1 MNKFLSKVFLSVL
14 VFFGYSSFAQTY
26 VRSASGA
33 NNVFPFGSTI
43 ADKVQYLYMPADFV
57 PTVPMGTI
65 TTIYFKAASTGTS
78 TFTNLNILI
87 GTTTLTA
94 MPTGINPWITG
105 LTTCYSASTAT
116 VTHVSGNWFSF
127 TLSSPFFWDGTSN
140 LIIDIYRNNSYS
152 GGITLQQG
160 SAGGNRRMWGLS
172 TSTTS
177 NGGGTGS
184 AELALDIIPGSPCT
198 RTTATAATTV
208 SSMAAQV
215 NWTPVTGSF
224 QYEYVIDTTTPG
236 KVLKAPVITT
246 ATSAYV
252 TGLIPGKTHYLRV
265 RNYCSAI
272 SYSLW
277 DTIAFTTLPPCNKPS
292 GFIASNVDSNSGNIQ
307 WLQEPNVTGYQYLV
321 DTFRNAPL
329 STNPNIKN
337 VSSTGNFQALTG
349 LEEGRWHYV
358 HIRARCVMNDSS
370 VWSLDSF
377 YTPTPCRKPT
387 LALTHLTS
395 NNSIVSWA
403 PVKTAYQYEYY
414 FGSAATLPP
423 NGTPVKVPSIQTP
436 YLLPGTNY
444 SAHVRCLCID
454 NGIKQASGWASI
466 DYTSQFATSVVN
478 AEGETTIKLYPNPVT
493 DVLSIKAGA
502 KFRDTRLT
510 ILNLKG
516 QTLNTFTLQGAEG
529 QIDVSS
535 YSPGVYILQYTD
547 NEQTQN
553 IKFTKQ

>member
-1 MNKFLSKVFLSVL
+1 MKKYLSQVLLAVLLFGSYLSQ
-14 VFFGYSSFAQTY
+14 AQTY
-26 VRSASGA
+26 IRTATGA
-33 NNVFPFGSTI
+33 NNVFPFGSSTNR
-43 ADKVQYLYMPADFV
+43 VQYLYYPSDFTPA
-57 PTVPMGTI
+57 VPMGVI
-65 TTIYFKAASTGTS
+65 TKVYFRAASTTTS
-78 TFTNLNILI
+78 TYTNMTLDI

-94 MPTGINPWITG
+94 MPTGSNPWITG
-105 LTTCYSASTAT
+105 LTNAFFSPSYTISA
-116 VTHVSGNWFSF
+116 VSGNWFVF
-127 TLSSPFFWDGTSN
+127 NLTTPFFWDGTSN
-140 LIIDIYRNNSYS
+140 IIIDIYSNSAGS
-152 GGITLQQG
+152 ITLTQG
-160 SAGGNRRMWGLS
+160 SVGGNRRMWGVNGN
-172 TSTTS
+172 TTS
-177 NGGGTGS
+177 NGGGAGS
-184 AELALDIIPGSPCT
+184 ATLALDIIPGSPCT
-198 RTTATAATTV
+198 RTTPMAATTI

-215 NWTPVTGSF
+215 NWAPVTGSF

-246 ATSAYV
+246 ATTAYV

-265 RNYCSAI
+265 RNYCSAV

-337 VSSTGNFQALTG
+337 VSSTGNFQPLTG

-370 VWSLDSF
+370 AWSLDSF

-403 PVKTAYQYEYY
+403 PVKTAKQYEYY
-414 FGSAATLPP
+414 FGSASTLPP
-423 NGTPVKVPSIQTP
+423 NGTPVKITSVQTP
-436 YLLPGTNY
+436 YLLPATNY
-444 SAHVRCLCID
+444 SVHVRCMCED
-454 NGIKQASGWASI
+454 NGIKQSSGWSSI
-466 DYTSQFATSVVN
+466 DFTSQFATGISN
-478 AEGETTIKLYPNPVT
+478 TESEAPIMLYPNPVT
-493 DVLSIKAGA
+493 DVLSIKAGP

-516 QTLNTFTLQGAEG
+516 QTLGSFTLQGTEG
-529 QIDVSS
+529 NIDVSS
-535 YSPGVYILQYTD
+535 YTPGVYILQYTD